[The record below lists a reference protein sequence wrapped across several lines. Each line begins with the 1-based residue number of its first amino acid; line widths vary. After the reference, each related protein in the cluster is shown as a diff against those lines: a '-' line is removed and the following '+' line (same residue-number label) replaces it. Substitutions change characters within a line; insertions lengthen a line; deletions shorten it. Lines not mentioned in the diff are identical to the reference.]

1 MPRISNAIAP
11 KSIRYTF
18 TIFYKIYPVA
28 TYIQKAIIA
37 IVKKKNICAC
47 LILLDWYMKIQN
59 NIPMNP
65 IVNAINKC
73 AW

>member
-1 MPRISNAIAP
+1 NIEVGIGLEKFWVAGNNIVPRISNAIAP
-11 KSIRYTF
+11 KSIRYMF

-47 LILLDWYMKIQN
+47 LILLD
-59 NIPMNP
+59 
-65 IVNAINKC
+65 
-73 AW
+73 